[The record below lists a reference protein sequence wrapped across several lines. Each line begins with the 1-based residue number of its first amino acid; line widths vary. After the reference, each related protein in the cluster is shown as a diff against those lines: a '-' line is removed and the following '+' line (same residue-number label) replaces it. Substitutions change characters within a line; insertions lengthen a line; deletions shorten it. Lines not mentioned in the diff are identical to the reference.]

1 MGRGNSG
8 RISSTNSQTGS
19 QRMSGGGNAGSGSVP
34 NSNAG
39 FVVDGVRY
47 YASRRDA
54 IDNARPGETEIA
66 MVASGSGFAFYYLP
80 MRPEDYQR
88 WLRGGVS
95 MRQILN
101 R

>member
-54 IDNARPGETEIA
+54 RFNVRAH
-66 MVASGSGFAFYYLP
+66 
-80 MRPEDYQR
+80 
-88 WLRGGVS
+88 RGWHQNVS
-95 MRQILN
+95 SR
-101 R
+101 RGKWPTK